1 MIIKGKKLKRLL
13 QDRKLT
19 PQAFADKLGVDVAE
33 IDKML
38 EGVAVGYETARK
50 FVYFLTAN
58 CAQFYIDW
66 QAMGKKN
73 PLR

>member
-1 MIIKGKKLKRLL
+1 MIVKGKKLSKLL
-13 QDRKLT
+13 QERKLT
-19 PQAFADKLGVDVAE
+19 RETFADKLGVDVSE
-33 IDKML
+33 VDKML
-38 EGVAVGYETARK
+38 SGIAVEYETARK

-58 CAQFYIDW
+58 CAQYYIDW

>member
-1 MIIKGKKLKRLL
+1 MIVKGKKL
-13 QDRKLT
+13 
-19 PQAFADKLGVDVAE
+19 
-33 IDKML
+33 ML
-38 EGVAVGYETARK
+38 SGVAVGYETARK

-58 CAQFYIDW
+58 CAQYYIDW

>member
-1 MIIKGKKLKRLL
+1 MIVKGKKLSKLL
-13 QDRKLT
+13 QERKLT
-19 PQAFADKLGVDVAE
+19 PQAFADKLGVDISEV
-33 IDKML
+33 DKML
-38 EGVAVGYETARK
+38 SGVAVGYETAKK

-58 CAQFYIDW
+58 CAQYYIDW

>member
-1 MIIKGKKLKRLL
+1 MIIKGKKLKKLL
-13 QDRKLT
+13 QSRKLT

-33 IDKML
+33 VDKML
-38 EGVAVGYETARK
+38 AGIAVGYETARK

-58 CAQFYIDW
+58 CAQYYIDW

>member
-1 MIIKGKKLKRLL
+1 MIVKGKKLSKLL
-13 QDRKLT
+13 QERKLT
-19 PQAFADKLGVDVAE
+19 RQAFADKLGVDVNE
-33 IDKML
+33 VDKML
-38 EGVAVGYETARK
+38 AGVAVGYETARK

-66 QAMGKKN
+66 QTMGKKN

>member
-1 MIIKGKKLKRLL
+1 MIVKGKKLSKLL
-13 QDRKLT
+13 QARKLT
-19 PQAFADKLGVDVAE
+19 PQTFADKLGVDIAE
-33 IDKML
+33 VEKML

-58 CAQFYIDW
+58 CAQYYINW
-66 QAMGKKN
+66 QAMGIKN